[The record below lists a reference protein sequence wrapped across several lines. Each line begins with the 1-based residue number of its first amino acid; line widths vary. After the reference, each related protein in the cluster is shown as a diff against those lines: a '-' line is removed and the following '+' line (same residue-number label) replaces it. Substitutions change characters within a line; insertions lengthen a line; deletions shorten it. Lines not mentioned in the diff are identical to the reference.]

1 MREKRQSLG
10 RDSMSKLDK
19 IKERLEAATAGP
31 WTYDGMHNEICTPN
45 DIGGYWLIVSECR
58 SSPDQ
63 VARQNELG
71 NYFDA
76 NFDLIAH
83 MREDMA
89 LLVAVVATMLE
100 DASPAQEAI
109 AAQKSAAK
117 LAETAPRSARR
128 MIERANAWE
137 AIA

>member
-1 MREKRQSLG
+1 
-10 RDSMSKLDK
+10 MSKLDK

-63 VARQNELG
+63 VIRQNERG
-71 NYFDA
+71 DFFDA

-89 LLVAVVATMLE
+89 LLVAALEAALHQAGLPDSTPSNEAFLARKVADMIADE
-100 DASPAQEAI
+100 KPEAAARYVSDAE
-109 AAQKSAAK
+109 
-117 LAETAPRSARR
+117 
-128 MIERANAWE
+128 AWE

>member
-1 MREKRQSLG
+1 
-10 RDSMSKLDK
+10 MSELDK
-19 IKERLEAATAGP
+19 IKARLEAATAGP

-63 VARQNELG
+63 VIRQNERG
-71 NYFDA
+71 DYFDA

-83 MREDMA
+83 MREDMV
-89 LLVAVVATMLE
+89 LLVAAVEATLGGSTPQQQMLTLAVCLGLE
-100 DASPAQEAI
+100 TDSVRRQRMHD
-109 AAQKSAAK
+109 QKD
-117 LAETAPRSARR
+117 
-128 MIERANAWE
+128 AWE